1 MVDLTLEPFD
11 HFSVAYDIISL
22 VSEKS
27 LSTPELALILRVSTT
42 VVDKMISLMMKEGF
56 LKTASSHSEFR
67 LTSKAFSF
75 LQEFAGIRR
84 FVG

>member
-1 MVDLTLEPFD
+1 MGDLILKPFD

-27 LSTPELALILRVSTT
+27 LSGPELASILQVSTS
-42 VVDKMISLMMKEGF
+42 VVDKMISLMLKEGF
-56 LKTASSHSEFR
+56 LKTGKSHREYR
-67 LTSKAFSF
+67 LTSQAFSF
-75 LQEFAGIRR
+75 LQEFAGVRR

>member
-1 MVDLTLEPFD
+1 MTGLILKPFD

-27 LSTPELALILRVSTT
+27 LSAPELASILQMSTSI
-42 VVDKMISLMMKEGF
+42 VDKMLSLMLKEGL
-56 LKTASSHSEFR
+56 LKTGSSRREFR
-67 LTSKAFSF
+67 LTSQAFSF
-75 LQEFAGIRR
+75 LQEFAGIRK